1 MYCTV
6 VLANH
11 DCSLMPGA
19 LFLGTFVRALLQHIL
34 SRIRAPPS
42 STFGAPNLGVDTLP
56 DCEAIQLWFSRL
68 CAYSTTQSWRVHW
81 MQTQQVEALLT
92 HRYACWPR
100 KMCVLRPGRLCS
112 ILHCTLT
119 ADHPDDFTD
128 AGLANLEAG
137 STAGGAHTMM
147 DPLAV
152 ELCAH
157 LFHGLGVTPAAGK
170 ASELLLQSKLQ
181 AVQGTG
187 ATVSEEAVLTVCAFV
202 HCLTPAC
209 ELLLQSKLQGTGAT
223 VSEEALLTVCAS
235 VHCLTSAV

>member
-1 MYCTV
+1 MCCTV
-6 VLANH
+6 ALANH

-56 DCEAIQLWFSRL
+56 DCEAMLLLFSRL
-68 CAYSTTQSWRVHW
+68 CAYSTTQPWRVHW
-81 MQTQQVEALLT
+81 MQPETQQAEALLT

-100 KMCVLRPGRLCS
+100 TMCVLRPGRLCS
-112 ILHCTLT
+112 ILHCLT

-137 STAGGAHTMM
+137 STAGGAHTIM

-157 LFHGLGVTPAAGK
+157 LFLEVGFTPAAVE
-170 ASELLLQSKLQ
+170 AWQLLLQSNLQ
-181 AVQGTG
+181 QTG
-187 ATVSEEAVLTVCAFV
+187 ATVSEGFARSVTHAV
-202 HCLTPAC
+202 CLCSFTNLRFAIGVAEP
-209 ELLLQSKLQGTGAT
+209 
-223 VSEEALLTVCAS
+223 
-235 VHCLTSAV
+235 HF